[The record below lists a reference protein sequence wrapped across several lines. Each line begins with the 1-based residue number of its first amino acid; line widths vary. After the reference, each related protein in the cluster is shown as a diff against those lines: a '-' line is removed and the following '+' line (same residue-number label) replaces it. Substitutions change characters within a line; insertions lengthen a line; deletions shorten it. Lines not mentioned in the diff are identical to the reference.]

1 MIAEKIEKPDFLNL
15 RWSEA
20 DDNILRELVGNGFTG
35 TEIAHALGRTRSSIL
50 TRKFMLGIKTRIKRS
65 KKGKASPLTY
75 GVKKFHT
82 GLKTKN
88 PVAEMVEVLAKVSAD
103 SNSSKVKKK
112 ELVGKDLNPAG
123 SGDGSSDKSDRGRL
137 CQSAKLVHINRRL
150 RRGDVTMVA
159 QKTGYTVGF
168 VSSVLAGTF
177 PNEKIVNWTFNR
189 LRGRKENSHY
199 LDSKVIKV
207 KKKKKKSETANNT
220 NPGGTK

>member
-1 MIAEKIEKPDFLNL
+1 
-15 RWSEA
+15 
-20 DDNILRELVGNGFTG
+20 
-35 TEIAHALGRTRSSIL
+35 
-50 TRKFMLGIKTRIKRS
+50 
-65 KKGKASPLTY
+65 
-75 GVKKFHT
+75 
-82 GLKTKN
+82 
-88 PVAEMVEVLAKVSAD
+88 
-103 SNSSKVKKK
+103 
-112 ELVGKDLNPAG
+112 
-123 SGDGSSDKSDRGRL
+123 
-137 CQSAKLVHINRRL
+137 
-150 RRGDVTMVA
+150 MVA